1 MPRPEILDPQGKAT
15 QLGLHNL
22 GLDQVGR
29 VRIGK
34 RIELTVE
41 AESEEEA
48 REKLDIAC
56 IKLLANTVIEEYSFD
71 LQELTEA

>member
-48 REKLDIAC
+48 REKLDLARK
-56 IKLLANTVIEEYSFD
+56 KLLANNVIE
-71 LQELTEA
+71 T

>member
-15 QLGLHNL
+15 QLGLQNL

-48 REKLDIAC
+48 REKLDLAC
-56 IKLLANTVIEEYSFD
+56 KKLLANTVIETYEV
-71 LQELTEA
+71 ELKSA